1 MGPTG
6 ITKSGLASYGS
17 SGREW
22 SITVTWSPMQNQG
35 GYHLLCFS
43 AEINNKYV
51 KFIYRS

>member
-1 MGPTG
+1 M
-6 ITKSGLASYGS
+6 TKSGLASYGS

-43 AEINNKYV
+43 AEIKTTSMLNL
-51 KFIYRS
+51 FIDLETD

>member
-6 ITKSGLASYGS
+6 MTRSGLAPYGS

-22 SITVTWSPMQNQG
+22 SITVTWSPTQNQS
-35 GYHLLCFS
+35 GYQLLCFS

-51 KFIYRS
+51 KFSY